1 MSHQHTRLL
10 GCLPEGIAKNDPVLR
25 LLLGAIVVE
34 HPQLTSTSRLL
45 HEGHDEVIILPLLEL
60 EVSEGAVIVLD
71 ARLHADRLE
80 LDQGLALIARHL
92 DYRGVLGLA
101 LDVDATA
108 HPLGWLRLLGLL
120 LRRYDLADDTGRLVD
135 RLLRHSVRG
144 SDRHGRGVATRPQKE
159 GDRRDERQAH
169 QNNTSTHRVPLSAIE
184 PVSQAS
190 MYIISLF
197 IIFTP
202 YLPILEY

>member
-108 HPLGWLRLLGLL
+108 HPLGWLLRLLH
-120 LRRYDLADDTGRLVD
+120 LRRDLAADTGRLVD

-144 SDRHGRGVATRPQKE
+144 SDRSGRGVATRPQKE